1 MMCHH
6 LLMTLDDW
14 KDLWIQSKV
23 NQKIRKKK
31 QTLPGKVSMNQ
42 AKMVTDTLFLL
53 GNIMQWI
60 L

>member
-1 MMCHH
+1 MCHH

-14 KDLWIQSKV
+14 KDPRIQSKV
-23 NQKIRKKK
+23 TQKIREKKR
-31 QTLPGKVSMNQ
+31 TLPGRVSMNQ

-53 GNIMQWI
+53 GNIMQWT